1 MINLHYLMDHI
12 LHQRF
17 NIIFKYIISKHRSVT
32 DNSPIRIN
40 VNKILNR
47 IKSKIKK
54 WCSLELLMP
63 ELMKLLGSTKNKITK
78 R

>member
-12 LHQRF
+12 LHQIF
-17 NIIFKYIISKHRSVT
+17 NIIKYIISKYGSVT

-54 WCSLELLMP
+54 WCSRELLMP